1 MWRSLYWVMLK
12 SAETIDAMRRLIF
25 GRPLGT
31 NGVMGTSALFALVC
45 YVATLIYFAR
55 KDY

>member
-1 MWRSLYWVMLK
+1 MLK

-25 GRPLGT
+25 GRPLGI
-31 NGVMGTSALFALVC
+31 NGVMGTSALFGLVC